1 MDYLK
6 AAKTSAA
13 PDVGSIDVSNVNI
26 TEAPVRGGVGNPP
39 GLTAPPACPGSAPGW
54 DSPGPTLAPGGHSL
68 PGVGQVT
75 GQRCG
80 CAADTYGQWTAST
93 M

>member
-1 MDYLK
+1 MVAIECATD
-6 AAKTSAA
+6 
-13 PDVGSIDVSNVNI
+13 VNI